1 MLILFDIDATLI
13 STGGMGIRAMGD
25 AGRALVGDGFT
36 TERTEFAGR
45 LDPLIIAD
53 LLRHNGLEPT
63 PERMAAMRQGY
74 REHLARRL
82 RTEHDRCRA
91 LPGVLTL
98 LDELERRQEPV
109 LGLLTGNYADTGSMK
124 LRACG
129 IDPGR
134 FRLAVWGDESP
145 HEPPSRN
152 HLPGVGKERYST
164 LVGRAAERVVVIG
177 DTPHDVACARAHGCR
192 AIGVA
197 TGSFS
202 IERLREAGAD
212 RVFKDLSATEE
223 VLEALVGAW

>member
-1 MLILFDIDATLI
+1 MLIFFDIDATLI
-13 STGGMGIRAMGD
+13 STGGLGIRAMGD
-25 AGRALVGDGFT
+25 AGRALVGEGFT

-53 LLRHNGLEPT
+53 LLRDNGAEAT
-63 PERMAAMRQGY
+63 PERMAAMRRGY
-74 REHLARRL
+74 REHLGRRL
-82 RTEHDRCRA
+82 EVERERCRA
-91 LPGVLTL
+91 LPGVMEV
-98 LDELERRQEPV
+98 LDELEGREGLV
-109 LGLLTGNYADTGSMK
+109 LGLLTGNYADTGAMK

-152 HLPGVGKERYST
+152 HLPGVGIERYCA

-177 DTPHDVACARAHGCR
+177 DTPHDVACARAHGCL

-197 TGSFS
+197 TGSFTV
-202 IERLREAGAD
+202 ERLLEAGAD
-212 RVFKDLSATEE
+212 RVFKDLSATGE
-223 VLEALVGAW
+223 VVEAVVGGW